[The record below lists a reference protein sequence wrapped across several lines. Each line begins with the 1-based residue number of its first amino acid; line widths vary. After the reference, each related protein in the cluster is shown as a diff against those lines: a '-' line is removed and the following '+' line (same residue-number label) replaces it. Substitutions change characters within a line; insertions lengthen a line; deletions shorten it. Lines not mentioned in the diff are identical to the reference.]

1 MLFLIL
7 MAVMSTGSAEIIAVA
22 SIVIYD
28 VYQTY
33 ICPFRRDHK
42 DGQCILCGRF
52 LRQQK
57 EDEGQTE
64 VCSCP
69 SAESCEACKAHGA
82 YKEYQEHLLNYKNWC
97 IILCTFLSIPLCLFC
112 WAVDLNLAWTY
123 YFTGILISSS
133 VIPIAMSILWARA
146 TSYGLVSGVVGGCLS
161 GMAAWLSY
169 ASTFPGGLS
178 AATFVKNTGEELPM
192 LTGNMVAISV
202 GGAACIIVTFITRWR
217 LTKEM
222 EEAEWDKTR
231 DIDNPLSTWVTKY
244 KGELNL
250 DDGENFHDRPPL
262 EIVIRKFRTAKFT
275 AYTAAVLFTVFF
287 MGLWPGSMLTVD
299 ILDLKGFNIWT
310 TISRG
315 WAFTAAAVIVIL
327 PLFQEVSAILK
338 QLKKNKKE
346 ARMDDKSQNEAL
358 MQPLQQKSSISIDS
372 RPIIK
377 SSMGYKIINK
387 HLDLMANNCSLSN
400 SSSSSSISST
410 ADSKS
415 SSTSSLVNA
424 Q

>member
-1 MLFLIL
+1 MIFLIL
-7 MAVMSTGSAEIIAVA
+7 MAVMSTGSAEVIAVA

-33 ICPFRRDHK
+33 ICPFKPDLK
-42 DGQCILCGRF
+42 EGQCILCSKY
-52 LRQQK
+52 LRKQDRD
-57 EDEGQTE
+57 EDAVLCDCKSTAKCEGCANDNIARSKSTS
-64 VCSCP
+64 VVKP
-69 SAESCEACKAHGA
+69 HFTCEAHGA
-82 YKEYQEHLLNYKNWC
+82 FKEYQEHLLNYKNWC
-97 IILCTFLSIPLCLFC
+97 IILCTFLSNPLCLFC

-169 ASTFPGGLS
+169 ASQFPGGLS

-192 LTGNMVAISV
+192 LTGNIVAISV
-202 GGAACIIVTFITRWR
+202 GGAACIIVTFVTRMR
-217 LTKEM
+217 MTPEM
-222 EEAEWDKTR
+222 EEEEWDKTR
-231 DIDNPLSTWVTKY
+231 DIDNPLSPWVTKY

-299 ILDLKGFNIWT
+299 ILDLAGFNIWT

-327 PLFQEVSAILK
+327 PLYQEVSAILK

-346 ARMDDKSQNEAL
+346 GRMLDDNKSQNES
-358 MQPLQQKSSISIDS
+358 QPLQHN
-372 RPIIK
+372 
-377 SSMGYKIINK
+377 GKIPNGIQNQAYATTLGSNK
-387 HLDLMANNCSLSN
+387 HA
-400 SSSSSSISST
+400 SSE
-410 ADSKS
+410 A
-415 SSTSSLVNA
+415 LH
-424 Q
+424 

>member
-133 VIPIAMSILWARA
+133 VITIAMSILWARA

-202 GGAACIIVTFITRWR
+202 GGAACIVVTFITRWR
-217 LTKEM
+217 MTAEI

-231 DIDNPLSTWVTKY
+231 DIDNPLSPWVTKY

-250 DDGENFHDRPPL
+250 DDGETFHDRPPL
-262 EIVIRKFRTAKFT
+262 EIVIRKFRTAKVT

-299 ILDLKGFNIWT
+299 ILDLNGFNIWT

-315 WAFTAAAVIVIL
+315 WAFTAAAIIIIL
-327 PLFQEVSAILK
+327 PLYQEASAILK

-358 MQPLQQKSSISIDS
+358 MQPLQQKNSNGIDS

-377 SSMGYKIINK
+377 SNIGYKIINK
-387 HLDLMANNCSLSN
+387 HLDLTNNCSLSN

-415 SSTSSLVNA
+415 SSTSSLVNT